1 MSTSTLTGAPGA
13 PETTG
18 QPAEKSH
25 WARSRWLRLAVYLV
39 GALLVLSTVRV
50 VTGANDINSSGAIAA
65 AIALAAPIALAGLGG
80 LWSERAGIVN
90 IGLEG
95 MMILGTWGGAF
106 FGYHYGP
113 WVGVLGAILLGAI
126 GGAIHALATVVFG
139 VDHIVS
145 GVAINTLGAG
155 AAAYLAAR
163 TFTGLPGGGPTQSP
177 GLDPLPT
184 ITIGPLADKLGEIEK
199 GGTFLLAD
207 VASTLRALVYH
218 LSVLT
223 IIVVLLFFAT
233 YWILWRTGFGLRL
246 RSCGE
251 SPTAAETLGVNVYR
265 YKFWATVISG
275 GLAGL
280 GGGFLALVA
289 SGLYRDGQTGG
300 RGFIGLA
307 AMIFGNWRP
316 GGLAGGAAL
325 FGYTDAINLRGG
337 DDVIHAYLLPTAV
350 FLLIWGVWQLWRR
363 KQGKPVT
370 GIVTVVMA
378 LLVGA
383 WFWFTSIMPSELT
396 AMTPYIATLLVL
408 AFASQRLRMPAADG
422 LIYRKGEAS

>member
-1 MSTSTLTGAPGA
+1 MSISTDTVNRTRADESETLPSRWRRSTL
-13 PETTG
+13 
-18 QPAEKSH
+18 
-25 WARSRWLRLAVYLV
+25 LRAAVYAVGGLV
-39 GALLVLSTVRV
+39 VLSLVRV
-50 VTGANDINSSGAIAA
+50 ITGANDIDSSGALAA
-65 AIALAAPIALAGLGG
+65 ALALAAPIALAGLGG

-106 FGYHYGP
+106 FAYHYGA
-113 WVGVLGAILLGAI
+113 WMGVLGAILLGAI
-126 GGAIHALATVVFG
+126 GGAIHALATVIFG

-177 GLDPLPT
+177 GLPDLPT
-184 ITIGPLADKLGEIEK
+184 VTNGPLADWLGNLEK
-199 GGTFLLAD
+199 GGTFLVAD
-207 VASTLRALVYH
+207 IASALRALVYH

-223 IIVVLLFFAT
+223 IIVALLFVLTA
-233 YWILWRTGFGLRL
+233 WILWRTGFGLRL

-251 SPTAAETLGVNVYR
+251 APTAAETLGVDVYR
-265 YKFWATVISG
+265 YKFVATVISG

-337 DDVIHAYLLPTAV
+337 DDVIRAYLLPVAV
-350 FLLIWGVWQLWRR
+350 FLLLWGVWQLRRR
-363 KQGKPVT
+363 KQGKPIT
-370 GIVTVVMA
+370 GVVSVIMA
-378 LLVGA
+378 LVVGA
-383 WFWFTSIMPSELT
+383 WFALMKAMPSEIT
-396 AMTPYIATLLVL
+396 QMTPYIATLLVL
-408 AFASQRLRMPAADG
+408 AFASQRLRMPKADG

>member
-1 MSTSTLTGAPGA
+1 MSADILTESAGTPDT
-13 PETTG
+13 ETPTG
-18 QPAEKSH
+18 PNL
-25 WARSRWLRLAVYLV
+25 WLRSRAFRLTLYIVV
-39 GALLVLSTVRV
+39 GFVVLAAVRV
-50 VTGANDINSSGAIAA
+50 ITGANDIDSSGAIAA
-65 AIALAAPIALAGLGG
+65 ALALAAPIALAGLGG

-95 MMILGTWGGAF
+95 MMILGTWGGAY
-106 FGYHYGP
+106 FGYYYGP
-113 WVGVLGAILLGAI
+113 WAGVLGAILLGAI

-145 GVAINTLGAG
+145 GVAINTLGTG

-177 GLDPLPT
+177 GLKPLPT
-184 ITIGPLADKLGEIEK
+184 VTIGPLADKLSEIEK

-207 VASTLRALVYH
+207 LASVLRAAVYH

-223 IIVVLLFFAT
+223 IIVVLLFFFT
-233 YWILWRTGFGLRL
+233 YWALWRTGFGLRL

-265 YKFWATVISG
+265 YKFVATVISG
-275 GLAGL
+275 ALAGL

-337 DDVIHAYLLPTAV
+337 DDVIHAYLLPIAA
-350 FLLIWGVWQLWRR
+350 FLLAWGIWQLVRR
-363 KQGKPVT
+363 RQGKPVT
-370 GIVTVVMA
+370 GIVSVITA
-378 LLVGA
+378 LLVAA
-383 WFWFTSIMPSELT
+383 WFWSTSVMPSEIT
-396 AMTPYIATLLVL
+396 QMTPYIATLLVL
-408 AFASQRLRMPAADG
+408 AFASQRLRMPKADG

>member
-1 MSTSTLTGAPGA
+1 MSGGDAATRTRRSEPDTTSSRWRRSALLRGTVYAVIGLVVVSIVRVITGAD
-13 PETTG
+13 
-18 QPAEKSH
+18 
-25 WARSRWLRLAVYLV
+25 
-39 GALLVLSTVRV
+39 
-50 VTGANDINSSGAIAA
+50 DIASSGAIAA
-65 AIALAAPIALAGLGG
+65 ALALAAPIALAGLGG

-106 FGYHYGP
+106 FAYHYGA
-113 WVGVLGAILLGAI
+113 WAGVLGAILLGAI

-177 GLDPLPT
+177 GLPSLPT
-184 ITIGPLADKLGEIEK
+184 VTIGRLADWLGDLEQS
-199 GGTFLLAD
+199 GTFLVAD
-207 VASTLRALVYH
+207 VASVLRAFVYH

-223 IIVVLLFFAT
+223 IIVALLFVFTA
-233 YWILWRTGFGLRL
+233 WVLWRTGFGLRL

-251 SPTAAETLGVNVYR
+251 APTAAETLGVNVSR
-265 YKFWATVISG
+265 YKLVATVVSG

-280 GGGFLALVA
+280 GGGFLVLVA

-337 DDVIHAYLLPTAV
+337 DDVIRAYLLPISV
-350 FLLIWGVWQLWRR
+350 FLLLWGFWQLRR
-363 KQGKPVT
+363 HKSGKPVT
-370 GIVTVVMA
+370 GVVSVVMA
-378 LLVGA
+378 VLVFV
-383 WFWFTSIMPSELT
+383 WFMIIKAMPSEIT

-408 AFASQRLRMPAADG
+408 AFASQRLRMPKADG
-422 LIYRKGEAS
+422 LVYRRGEAS